1 MKLVLKK
8 NLILIYRVYYL
19 RIMLT
24 KKKKEEEKKS
34 IKGSWNLHC
43 KLVF

>member
-1 MKLVLKK
+1 MKLVLNK

-24 KKKKEEEKKS
+24 KKKKEEKKS
-34 IKGSWNLHC
+34 IKGS
-43 KLVF
+43 